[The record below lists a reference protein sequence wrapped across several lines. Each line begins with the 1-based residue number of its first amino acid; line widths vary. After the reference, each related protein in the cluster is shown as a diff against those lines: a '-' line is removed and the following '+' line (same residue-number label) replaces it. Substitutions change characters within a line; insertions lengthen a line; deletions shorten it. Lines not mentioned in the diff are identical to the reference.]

1 MTVTVTGASGDV
13 TVTPS
18 QLTFVSDGD
27 SDNAWFKARPVT
39 VSAAK
44 DGDAEIDAAVT
55 LGHTVRGGDYDRL
68 RGVDSVRVTIRESQ
82 TKGITVD
89 TTGMDI
95 PEGETGIPEGGTGTY
110 TVKLNSQPTGTVTVM
125 VRGAS
130 GDVTVRPSRLTFT
143 TSTWDEEQEVEVNA
157 GQDADAE
164 SDAAVRLTHSASGGG
179 YNGVTGGEVTVII
192 REGDT
197 GTKGVAVSPRALTVT
212 EGSTADTYT
221 VVLNTEPTG
230 TVRIRL
236 TTGSLAEAE
245 EQSLDVRPTTLTF
258 TQRNWNI
265 PQVVTVRAE
274 EDDDGTPGSVTLMHT
289 ASGGGYDYDSGEMP
303 NVVVTIR
310 ENDSAG
316 MKVTPLLLQIVEGS
330 SRTYTVALNTKPANR
345 SSVEVA
351 ITVTG
356 GTDDVSATPTPLI
369 FTENNWSTPRTV
381 TVHVDADAT
390 ATARDGEERSTEHC
404 KGCWQRR

>member
-95 PEGETGIPEGGTGTY
+95 PEGQTGIPEGQTGTY

-164 SDAAVRLTHSASGGG
+164 SDAAVRLTHAASGGG

-192 REGDT
+192 REDDT
-197 GTKGVAVSPRALTVT
+197 GTKGRGCQSPCTHGHGGIDSGYVHSSAENGADGDGEGQIDYGVLGRCGEAVFGCSPNHADFHSAQL
-212 EGSTADTYT
+212 EHSAGS
-221 VVLNTEPTG
+221 
-230 TVRIRL
+230 
-236 TTGSLAEAE
+236 
-245 EQSLDVRPTTLTF
+245 
-258 TQRNWNI
+258 
-265 PQVVTVRAE
+265 
-274 EDDDGTPGSVTLMHT
+274 DGE
-289 ASGGGYDYDSGEMP
+289 GGGG
-303 NVVVTIR
+303 R
-310 ENDSAG
+310 
-316 MKVTPLLLQIVEGS
+316 
-330 SRTYTVALNTKPANR
+330 
-345 SSVEVA
+345 
-351 ITVTG
+351 
-356 GTDDVSATPTPLI
+356 
-369 FTENNWSTPRTV
+369 
-381 TVHVDADAT
+381 
-390 ATARDGEERSTEHC
+390 
-404 KGCWQRR
+404 